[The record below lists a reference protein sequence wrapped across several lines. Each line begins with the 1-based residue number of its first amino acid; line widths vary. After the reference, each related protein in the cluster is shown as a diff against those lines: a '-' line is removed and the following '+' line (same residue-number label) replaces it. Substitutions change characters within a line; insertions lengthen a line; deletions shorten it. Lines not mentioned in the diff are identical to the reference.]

1 MADVNTQ
8 IYQPLQAPQQQP
20 MTPLSVLQMIGQI
33 NTNRLFDQEYS
44 ARQNIGQAYH
54 DNTLPG
60 GNINTPG
67 LRTQIG
73 QTGGFRAGEGLQQAT
88 SNSEADTRLKGVYQQ
103 TLHSIFGH
111 NATEKDISDQKIAES
126 MAAASRQ
133 GVPGPMIQDYVR
145 SLPRGDTKQ
154 GQAAR
159 RDWAV
164 TR

>member
-20 MTPLSVLQMIGQI
+20 MTPLSVLQMIGQM

-60 GNINTPG
+60 GNINEPG

-88 SNSEADTRLKGVYQQ
+88 ANSSADVDLKSKHQQ
-103 TLHSIFGH
+103 IMRHNLGLWLQSQMSLTL
-111 NATEKDISDQKIAES
+111 ISPK
-126 MAAASRQ
+126 
-133 GVPGPMIQDYVR
+133 PP
-145 SLPRGDTKQ
+145 
-154 GQAAR
+154 
-159 RDWAV
+159 
-164 TR
+164 